1 MFFRYF
7 LFIIFLILLQ
17 SCNKAEISKSDVVR
31 IKTSKLN
38 EAATYNTQLGL
49 TYLKQGDRVRAKRK
63 LFLAL
68 TEAPNSP
75 SVNAA
80 LAYFMEKS
88 GEIGEATKY
97 YKKAI
102 VLSSRSG
109 AQLNNYGAFLCRHGQ
124 YREAENY
131 FLKAVKDN
139 TYEHTAGAY
148 ENAGLCVKEIPD
160 LVAATK
166 YFNKALVQDPS
177 LNQSLYELVNI
188 EMAQKHNKEALFY
201 LQKYHNLSLSDKI
214 LLGMGIKLAKK
225 EGNIA
230 LENYYNER
238 LNTITK
244 NS

>member
-1 MFFRYF
+1 VFFRYF

-17 SCNKAEISKSDVVR
+17 SCNKAEISKKDDLK
-31 IKTSKLN
+31 IKTPRLN
-38 EAATYNTQLGL
+38 EAANYNTQLAL

-63 LFLAL
+63 LLLAL
-68 TEAPNSP
+68 TQSPNSP

-80 LAYFMEKS
+80 YAYFMEKS

-102 VLSSRSG
+102 ELSSNSG
-109 AQLNNYGAFLCRHGQ
+109 AQLNNYGTFLCRQGR
-124 YREAENY
+124 YRESEKY

-139 TYEHTAGAY
+139 KYEHTAGAY

-160 LVAATK
+160 IAAATI
-166 YFNKALVQDPS
+166 YFNKALKQDPS
-177 LNQSLYELVNI
+177 LIQSLYELVNI
-188 EMAQKHNKEALFY
+188 EIAQNHEHEALLY
-201 LQKYHNLSLSDKI
+201 LQKFKHISLNDQMLI
-214 LLGMGIKLAKK
+214 GIGIKLAKK
-225 EGNIA
+225 DGNIK

-238 LNTITK
+238 LNIISK